1 VTYAENHIQAADTA
15 QQAMSLMQAHGIPP
29 HPQNFEIWFNYV
41 SGRNPDLQKTID
53 DLIDSG
59 DGFTGQHTDE
69 LYAQFF
75 SIMAEGIQVSEA
87 ATLLDDQLQRL
98 MVALNEADGNTQNFG
113 TALAEFTG
121 ALQSGGEGDLRVAL
135 AQVANAT
142 AEMRSR
148 NSTLENQLE
157 DSVGEIRQL
166 RDDLD
171 TMRHE
176 AFTDALTGIAN
187 RKMFD
192 HELMRL
198 ATDSQEPPSDLCLLM
213 LDIDHFKQF
222 NDNFGH
228 QVGDQVLK
236 LLAATV
242 KECVKGRDIPAR
254 YGGEEFSVILP
265 ETDLQSAVTLAE
277 QIRQAIGSK
286 KVVNK
291 QTNQDLG
298 RITVSIG
305 AGHYV
310 AGEPL
315 RELIRR
321 ADEAMYLAKNSG
333 RNRVASETSIN
344 HTGLSDIAE
353 TG

>member
-1 VTYAENHIQAADTA
+1 MT
-15 QQAMSLMQAHGIPP
+15 LMQTHGVPP
-29 HPQNFEIWFNYV
+29 HPQNFEIWFNYA
-41 SGRNPDLQKTID
+41 SGHNPDLKKSMD
-53 DLIDSG
+53 DLISSG
-59 DGFTGQHTDE
+59 DGFNGEHTDE

-87 ATLLDDQLQRL
+87 ANILDDQLQRL
-98 MVALNEADGNTQNFG
+98 MSALNDADGNTQNFG

-121 ALQSGGEGDLRVAL
+121 ALQTGGEGDLRAAL
-135 AQVANAT
+135 AQVVTAT
-142 AEMRSR
+142 TEMRSR
-148 NSTLENQLE
+148 NSTLETQLE

-198 ATDSQEPPSDLCLLM
+198 AAESREAQSELCLLM

-222 NDNFGH
+222 NDNYGH
-228 QVGDQVLK
+228 QIGDQVLK

-265 ETDLQSAVTLAE
+265 ATDLQSAVTLAE

-305 AGHYV
+305 AGQFV

-315 RELIRR
+315 GELIRR
-321 ADEAMYLAKNSG
+321 ADEAMYLAKNTG
-333 RNRVASETSIN
+333 RNRVASEEGIS
-344 HTGLSDIAE
+344 HTRLSDMAE